1 MKFVI
6 TRTSD
11 WSGITQPCK
20 EAVCTHEMVNK
31 DYDINRWEIDIKSL
45 QDLYALIN
53 EVGRIIIDDDS
64 IEIYDDYRE

>member
-11 WSGITQPCK
+11 WSGRTQPCK
-20 EAVCTHEMVNK
+20 EAVCTHETVK
-31 DYDINRWEIDIKSL
+31 KYDKNRWEIDIKSL
-45 QDLYALIN
+45 QDFYALIN
-53 EVGRIIIDDDS
+53 EVGRIIVDEDS

>member
-1 MKFVI
+1 M
-6 TRTSD
+6 
-11 WSGITQPCK
+11 GIPALPSRK

-45 QDLYALIN
+45 QVFYAFIN
-53 EVGRIIIDDDS
+53 EVGRIIVDEDS

>member
-11 WSGITQPCK
+11 WSGRTQPCK
-20 EAVCTHEMVNK
+20 EAVCTHEMVK
-31 DYDINRWEIDIKSL
+31 KYDKNRWEIDIKSL
-45 QDLYALIN
+45 QDFYALIN
-53 EVGRIIIDDDS
+53 EVGRIIVDEDS